1 MRLHTPPA
9 RLRAATV
16 TALACA
22 LLLGGCQS
30 LGSLFGGGDTDYR
43 NQAGKTQPLEVPPDL
58 SQLARDTRY
67 RAQTGAPVTASVQQ
81 AGAAAAPGAAAA
93 GPVVAAAAIGDI
105 RVERQGNQRWLVVPA
120 PAEQLWPRLREF
132 WLERG
137 FNLVVE
143 DATLGILQ
151 TNWAENRSKIPQDFI
166 RRTIGRLFESAYSS
180 SERDQFRTRLERLPG
195 GGTEI
200 YITHRGMEEVY
211 TSTQRDNTAWR
222 PRPQDPQI
230 EAEYLSRLMVK
241 LGMREDAARSAVA
254 ASAEPPARA
263 RAVAAPA
270 TAAPAAGS
278 GATSLEIDEGFDR
291 AWRRVGLALDRS
303 SFTVEDRD
311 RAAGLYFVRWVD
323 PKTLPKDDDSFL
335 SRLFGGERGGQP
347 LRVRVLV
354 KSEGVKTRV
363 SVLNTQGGAETGE
376 VARAIVAALER
387 ELR

>member
-93 GPVVAAAAIGDI
+93 APAVAAAAIGDI